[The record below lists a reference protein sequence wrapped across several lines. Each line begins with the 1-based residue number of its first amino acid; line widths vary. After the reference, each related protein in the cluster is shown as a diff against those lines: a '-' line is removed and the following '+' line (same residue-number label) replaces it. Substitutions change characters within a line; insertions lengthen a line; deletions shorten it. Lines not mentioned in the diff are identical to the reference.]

1 MGRTLQRA
9 RTVLSTRLAA
19 HPFFLFRDGPFW
31 LLGSERRDDLID
43 DSTCV
48 VAMLLQCLQLQ
59 LSQARRAKDVEA
71 FLRWDTCSA
80 TTRKRQRAGT
90 TAKMHTPHLVLIK
103 DVEEEDNEAQGESCD
118 CELAQTA

>member
-59 LSQARRAKDVEA
+59 LSQARWAKDVEA
-71 FLRWDTCSA
+71 FLEDGPAQPLSQDQGDNREQRG
-80 TTRKRQRAGT
+80 TRFS
-90 TAKMHTPHLVLIK
+90 P
-103 DVEEEDNEAQGESCD
+103 
-118 CELAQTA
+118 